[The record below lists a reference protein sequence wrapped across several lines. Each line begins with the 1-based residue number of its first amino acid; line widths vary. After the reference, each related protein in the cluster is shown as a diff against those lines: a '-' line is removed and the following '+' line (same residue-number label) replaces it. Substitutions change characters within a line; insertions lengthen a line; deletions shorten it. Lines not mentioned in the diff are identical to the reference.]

1 VVVDA
6 EGQRKPTR
14 PLAGVN
20 GEVRVKKEKSCGK
33 KEKKTKKRLDRA
45 DILRDVRL
53 PHMTR
58 SPYLYAYAASR
69 L

>member
-20 GEVRVKKEKSCGK
+20 GEVCKKKEKS
-33 KEKKTKKRLDRA
+33 LDRA
-45 DILRDVRL
+45 GILRDVRFA
-53 PHMTR
+53 
-58 SPYLYAYAASR
+58 SAYQALKR
-69 L
+69 